1 MAKKALNEI
10 YEAGKIPIVVGGT
23 GFYIQALLYDID
35 FTKQDVDEEYR
46 KSLYDFANEHGNHA
60 LHEKLKDI
68 DPASYESIHENNVK
82 RVIRAIEYY
91 HTCHE
96 PISKHNETE
105 RAKQSPYNFA
115 YFVLDD
121 VRQRLYERI
130 DKRVDIMVSNG
141 LVDEVKKL
149 KAMAVQAIWYP

>member
-1 MAKKALNEI
+1 MDGIKHYLIDELEPSDEFNVFIFKDMAKKALNEI
-10 YEAGKIPIVVGGT
+10 YEAGKIPIIVGGT

-35 FTKQDVDEEYR
+35 FTKQDVDEAYR

-60 LHEKLKDI
+60 LHEKLKNI

-96 PISKHNETE
+96 PFLFPPSINIIVTNINITV
-105 RAKQSPYNFA
+105 A
-115 YFVLDD
+115 
-121 VRQRLYERI
+121 
-130 DKRVDIMVSNG
+130 
-141 LVDEVKKL
+141 
-149 KAMAVQAIWYP
+149 